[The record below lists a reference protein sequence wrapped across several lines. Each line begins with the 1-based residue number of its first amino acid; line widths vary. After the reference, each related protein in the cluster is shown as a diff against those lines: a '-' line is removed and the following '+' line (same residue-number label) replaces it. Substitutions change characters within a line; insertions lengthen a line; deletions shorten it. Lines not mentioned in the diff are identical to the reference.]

1 MSQQNTV
8 SILTI
13 IAPEGQALLNDKV
26 LSDIKSKLS
35 IDSPTQWLAKDE
47 ALDFEINVAWPD
59 STGQRKQPSLD
70 IKNKIAEALQPH
82 SFDFA
87 LQPKEQRRKK
97 LLISDMDSTII
108 GEECIDEIAYMAGI
122 KPKIAAITERAMQG
136 EIEFDTALRERVGL
150 LKGLDTK
157 ALETVISERL
167 NLNKGARTLVQ
178 TMAANNAYCALVSG
192 GFTFFTEKIAQL
204 TGFHTTQA
212 NTLEIKDD
220 KLTGNV
226 IPPIL
231 GSAAKKQ
238 ALEQFIKEQEILPQD
253 TLAVGDGANDLEMI
267 KASGLGVAYYAKP
280 IVAAKADASVNYTD
294 LTALLYMQ
302 GFKKSE
308 FVTD

>member
-1 MSQQNTV
+1 MSHSNSA

-13 IAPEGQALLNDKV
+13 IAPEGQALLNDTIISTLKNNLKIENDPIW
-26 LSDIKSKLS
+26 LSEGD
-35 IDSPTQWLAKDE
+35 
-47 ALDFEINVAWPD
+47 ALDLELNVPWIMEKAPKD
-59 STGQRKQPSLD
+59 LKND
-70 IKNKIAEALQPH
+70 IANFLKPYPL
-82 SFDFA
+82 DFA
-87 LQPKEQRRKK
+87 LQPFEHRRKK

-122 KPKIAAITERAMQG
+122 KSKIAAITERAMQG
-136 EIEFDTALRERVGL
+136 EIEFDAALRERVGL
-150 LKGLDTK
+150 LKDLDTN
-157 ALETVISERL
+157 ALDTVINERL

-192 GFTFFTEKIAQL
+192 GFTFFTEKIAKL

-212 NTLEIKDD
+212 NTLEIEND

-238 ALEQFIKEQEILPQD
+238 ALEHFIKEKNILAEE

-280 IVAAKADASVNYTD
+280 IVAAEADASVNHTD

-302 GFKKSE
+302 GYKKSE
-308 FVTD
+308 FVN

>member
-1 MSQQNTV
+1 
-8 SILTI
+8 
-13 IAPEGQALLNDKV
+13 
-26 LSDIKSKLS
+26 
-35 IDSPTQWLAKDE
+35 
-47 ALDFEINVAWPD
+47 
-59 STGQRKQPSLD
+59 
-70 IKNKIAEALQPH
+70 
-82 SFDFA
+82 
-87 LQPKEQRRKK
+87 
-97 LLISDMDSTII
+97 MDSTII

-136 EIEFDTALRERVGL
+136 EIEFDAALRERVGL
-150 LKGLDTK
+150 LKDLDTK
-157 ALETVISERL
+157 ALDTVISERL

-192 GFTFFTEKIAQL
+192 GFTFFTEKIAKL

-212 NTLEIKDD
+212 NTLEIEND

-238 ALEQFIKEQEILPQD
+238 ALEQFINEQKISPEE

-280 IVAAKADASVNYTD
+280 IVAAEADASVNHTD
-294 LTALLYMQ
+294 LTTLLYMQ
-302 GFKKSE
+302 GYKKSD

>member
-1 MSQQNTV
+1 MSQTKTA

-13 IAPEGQALLNDKV
+13 IAPEGQALLNDKA
-26 LSDIKSKLS
+26 LSNIKDKLEIES
-35 IDSPTQWLAKDE
+35 DPQWLASDE
-47 ALDFEINVAWPD
+47 AVDLKLDVEWN
-59 STGQRKQPSLD
+59 QKQALND
-70 IKNKIAEALQPH
+70 IKTKISDLLQEH

-87 LQPKEQRRKK
+87 LQASEHRRKK

-136 EIEFDTALRERVGL
+136 EIEFDAALRERVGL
-150 LKGLDTK
+150 LKDLDTK
-157 ALETVISERL
+157 ALDTVISERL

-192 GFTFFTEKIAQL
+192 GFTFFTEKIAKL

-212 NTLEIKDD
+212 NTLEIEND

-238 ALEQFIKEQEILPQD
+238 ALEQFINEQKISPEE

-280 IVAAKADASVNYTD
+280 IVAAEADASVNHTD
-294 LTALLYMQ
+294 LTTLLYMQ
-302 GFKKSE
+302 GYKKSD

>member
-1 MSQQNTV
+1 MSQSKTAA
-8 SILTI
+8 ILTI
-13 IAPEGQALLNDKV
+13 IAPEGQALLNDKA
-26 LSDIKSKLS
+26 LSNIKDKLEIES
-35 IDSPTQWLAKDE
+35 EPQWLALGE
-47 ALDFEINVAWPD
+47 AVDLELDVEWNQ
-59 STGQRKQPSLD
+59 TETQNN
-70 IKNKIAEALQPH
+70 IKTKISDLLQDHP
-82 SFDFA
+82 FDFA
-87 LQPKEQRRKK
+87 LQPSEHRRKK

-108 GEECIDEIAYMAGI
+108 GEECIDEIAHMAGI

-136 EIEFDTALRERVGL
+136 EIEFDAALRERVGL
-150 LKGLDTK
+150 LKDLDTK
-157 ALETVISERL
+157 ALDTVISERL

-192 GFTFFTEKIAQL
+192 GFTFFTEKIAKL

-212 NTLEIKDD
+212 NTLEIEND

-238 ALEQFIKEQEILPQD
+238 ALEQFINEQKILPEN

-280 IVAAKADASVNYTD
+280 IVAAEADASVNHTD

-302 GFKKSE
+302 GYKKSD

>member
-1 MSQQNTV
+1 MSHSHSA

-13 IAPEGQALLNDKV
+13 IAPEGQALLNDRS
-26 LSDIKSKLS
+26 LSEIKAKLS
-35 IDSPTQWLAKDE
+35 IQGELSWLAEGE
-47 ALDFEINVAWPD
+47 AVDLTLTNLDNDKQQTLNNQVAE
-59 STGQRKQPSLD
+59 LL
-70 IKNKIAEALQPH
+70 KNKH
-82 SFDFA
+82 FDFA
-87 LQPKEQRRKK
+87 LQPVEHRRKK

-108 GEECIDEIAYMAGI
+108 GEECIDEIAHMAGI

-136 EIEFDTALRERVGL
+136 EIEFDAALRERVSL
-150 LKGLDTK
+150 LKDLDTK
-157 ALETVISERL
+157 ALDTVISERL

-192 GFTFFTEKIAQL
+192 GFTFFTEKIAKL

-212 NTLEIKDD
+212 NTLEIEND

-238 ALEQFIKEQEILPQD
+238 ALEHFIKEQNILAEE

-280 IVAAKADASVNYTD
+280 IVAAEADASVNHTD

-302 GFKKSE
+302 GYKKSE
-308 FVTD
+308 FVN